1 MVMDSDHRVR
11 YRKVALGAERDG
23 MTVISAGLKAGET
36 IVVNG
41 LQRVRS
47 NDIVRPHTVEM
58 MAALNTLKSES

>member
-1 MVMDSDHRVR
+1 
-11 YRKVALGAERDG
+11 
-23 MTVISAGLKAGET
+23 MTVISGGLKPGET

-58 MAALNTLKSES
+58 MAALNVLKSES